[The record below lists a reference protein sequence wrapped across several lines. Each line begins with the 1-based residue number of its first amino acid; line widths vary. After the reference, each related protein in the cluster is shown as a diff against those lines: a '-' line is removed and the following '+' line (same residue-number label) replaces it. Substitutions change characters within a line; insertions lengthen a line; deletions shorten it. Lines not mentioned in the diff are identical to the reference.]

1 MWPGL
6 KQSYF
11 NVHFYGSFHKLFE
24 LPVSLANQMWM
35 FCKHLLP
42 PIGHHHLQLH
52 FLECNKW
59 RVNSYLSYAPIVDKL
74 EHMQLQLSSV
84 MQVGQHQ
91 NLQECLRRKAKHN
104 QPKLKDFKLRPHL
117 TSILHSE
124 PCGETF
130 FAGNLVFGVFLVNIK
145 MSIMKQQ
152 PWVWAGNICLRL
164 PGGGRPVPWKQT
176 PKSPTCLCRFWCKAA
191 KHCQIQFRGIEE
203 CLCLRINNNYSNF

>member
-1 MWPGL
+1 
-6 KQSYF
+6 
-11 NVHFYGSFHKLFE
+11 
-24 LPVSLANQMWM
+24 MWM

-91 NLQECLRRKAKHN
+91 NLQECLRRKERHN
-104 QPKLKDFKLRPHL
+104 QPKLKDFKLSTHL

-130 FAGNLVFGVFLVNIK
+130 FAGNLVFDIFIFTKN
-145 MSIMKQQ
+145 
-152 PWVWAGNICLRL
+152 
-164 PGGGRPVPWKQT
+164 T
-176 PKSPTCLCRFWCKAA
+176 
-191 KHCQIQFRGIEE
+191 
-203 CLCLRINNNYSNF
+203 LRIQSWNTNLESGQGIFVCGCQEAAGQFHGSRLQKAQPACVRSDVKLLNTARYNSEE

>member
-1 MWPGL
+1 MEKEEKKKARVRSVPIGSD
-6 KQSYF
+6 KKHPVYSVYSYTLPR
-11 NVHFYGSFHKLFE
+11 KLSQII
-24 LPVSLANQMWM
+24 PVSLANQMWM

-91 NLQECLRRKAKHN
+91 NLQECLRRKARHN

-124 PCGETF
+124 PCWKAF
-130 FAGNLVFGVFLVNIK
+130 FTGNLT
-145 MSIMKQQ
+145 QQ
-152 PWVWAGNICLRL
+152 L
-164 PGGGRPVPWKQT
+164 
-176 PKSPTCLCRFWCKAA
+176 
-191 KHCQIQFRGIEE
+191 
-203 CLCLRINNNYSNF
+203 

>member
-1 MWPGL
+1 MWPEL
-6 KQSYF
+6 LETILLQYTY
-11 NVHFYGSFHKLFE
+11 FYGSFHKLFE

-91 NLQECLRRKAKHN
+91 NLQECLRRKARHN
-104 QPKLKDFKLRPHL
+104 QPKIGRLQTQAAPHKHSPQWALWRDILRRQPGVWC
-117 TSILHSE
+117 ILSE
-124 PCGETF
+124 YKNVNHETPTLSLGREYLS
-130 FAGNLVFGVFLVNIK
+130 AAARRRQASSMEADSKKPNL
-145 MSIMKQQ
+145 
-152 PWVWAGNICLRL
+152 
-164 PGGGRPVPWKQT
+164 PVYV
-176 PKSPTCLCRFWCKAA
+176 LM
-191 KHCQIQFRGIEE
+191 
-203 CLCLRINNNYSNF
+203 